1 MKRDEKAKTIAQTGA
16 KAKTGLEDKITQ
28 ELE

>member
-1 MKRDEKAKTIAQTGA
+1 MKRDEKAKTIVQIGA
-16 KAKTGLEDKITQ
+16 KEKTGLQDKITQ